1 MPSPR
6 GRYFVRTYGCQM
18 NFHDSERI
26 AGLLEEQGFVRADSE
41 AAADLVVFNTC
52 CVRENADQRLYG
64 SLASLKPY
72 KNRNP
77 RMRIAV
83 GGCLAQ
89 KDGSSLLQRAPH
101 LDIVFGTYNVSRLP
115 QLLEAR
121 ERDGSPVCEIFDAPP
136 DPRDVS
142 LPFDLPSRRE
152 KSHSAWV
159 TISVG
164 CDNSCTFCIV
174 PKVRGPERSRHPA
187 EIVAEV
193 EALAKDGVVEVTL
206 LGQNVNSYGRDLR
219 LDGRKPI
226 FAKLLRDLNRV
237 EGIKRIRFTSPHP
250 KDLGAD
256 TIAAM
261 AECEKVMPQLH
272 LPLQSGSDR
281 ILSAMHRGYTA
292 ERYLQKLEAARAA
305 VDDLAVTTD
314 IIVGFP
320 GETEDDFEATLQVVR
335 EARYDGAYMFVY
347 SPRPGTAAA
356 EMDYDIPKEVLRER
370 FDRLVATVEELSFQA
385 HRARIGKVEE
395 VLVEGPAQRG
405 EGRLQGKTR
414 QGKTAVFD
422 VGAGEG
428 RGEFALRAGMLVDVE
443 VTDAGPHHLDGTLA
457 SFRG

>member
-72 KNRNP
+72 KSRNP

-89 KDGSSLLQRAPH
+89 KDGASLLERAPH

-121 ERDGSPVCEIFDAPP
+121 ERDASPVCEVFEAPP
-136 DPRDVS
+136 DPRVVS
-142 LPFDLPSRRE
+142 LAFDLPSRRE
-152 KSHSAWV
+152 RSHSAWV

-187 EIVAEV
+187 DIVAEV
-193 EALAKDGVVEVTL
+193 EALARDGVVEITL

-226 FAKLLRDLNRV
+226 FAKLLRDLNRI
-237 EGIKRIRFTSPHP
+237 EGIQRIRFTSPHP
-250 KDLGAD
+250 KDLGPD

-292 ERYLQKLEAARAA
+292 ERYLEKLEAARAA

-320 GETEDDFEATLQVVR
+320 GETEDDFEATLQVVK

-356 EMDYDIPKEVLRER
+356 EMDYDIPQEVLRER
-370 FDRLVATVEELSFQA
+370 FDRLVATVEELSLQA

-405 EGRLQGKTR
+405 EGKLQGKTR
-414 QGKTAVFD
+414 QGKTAVFA
-422 VGAGEG
+422 VGKGEG
-428 RGEFALRAGMLVDVE
+428 LGGSAPRAGMLVDVE
-443 VTDAGPHHLDGTLA
+443 VIDAGPHHLEGTLA
-457 SFRG
+457 TVRG